1 MPPWHWQSHTT
12 PCPVFLFLHVLTAC
26 TYLYNESL
34 CPIQVQVTWGLPKH
48 VPTCTCSPKR
58 ATCSGN
64 KARNHTEEPWWI
76 KFAKF
81 LQHCTFLLHI
91 GCRVCPMQFY
101 MAYSLTG
108 LCQDFI
114 VYTLWGLLSHYLV
127 IPLRQL
133 VAPQVTTTL
142 SPSLLP
148 NLSTCSLSHN
158 YTLLHYSVHHFYI
171 WNNVIPS

>member
-1 MPPWHWQSHTT
+1 MKACVLYKYRSHGGFQNMYQH
-12 PCPVFLFLHVLTAC
+12 VHVLLRELHVVVIRQKI
-26 TYLYNESL
+26 
-34 CPIQVQVTWGLPKH
+34 IQ
-48 VPTCTCSPKR
+48 
-58 ATCSGN
+58 
-64 KARNHTEEPWWI
+64 RNHDGLNLLNSSNTVL
-76 KFAKF
+76 F
-81 LQHCTFLLHI
+81 CLHI